1 MLSPARPQSSGEH
14 SSSESPRILESRS
27 AYRSCH
33 IRVPDQDQRLA
44 AVFVDKK
51 YYSFFKVAKN
61 EQHALEV
68 CSRLA
73 RRGDTAVITKTAKG
87 YAIWVLEP
95 EALLDNPS
103 KTTHPS
109 PSSQPVQPV
118 LSQILEFRNQY
129 QPCHIRVPDLDKR
142 LAAVQV
148 NDKYYSLLK
157 VAKDRQHA
165 LEVAARLINRG
176 SETIVIKNAK
186 DYTIW
191 VLEPEAVLDV
201 RLN

>member
-14 SSSESPRILESRS
+14 SSPGSPRILESRS

-33 IRVPDQDQRLA
+33 IRVPDQDHRLA

-51 YYSFFKVAKN
+51 YYSFFKVTKN
-61 EQHALEV
+61 EPQALEV
-68 CSRLA
+68 CNRLT

-103 KTTHPS
+103 KTTQPS
-109 PSSQPVQPV
+109 HQPVQPV

-148 NDKYYSLLK
+148 NGKYYSLLK

-165 LEVAARLINRG
+165 LEVAARLVNRG

-186 DYTIW
+186 DYTVW
-191 VLEPEAVLDV
+191 VLEPDAVLDV
-201 RLN
+201 RLT